1 MRVAAKNGGAD
12 GGDKKSRSVPSVV
25 DQEHEYIRLW

>member
-1 MRVAAKNGGAD
+1 MRVAAKNGGPD
-12 GGDKKSRSVPSVV
+12 GGDKKSRSVPNVV

>member
-1 MRVAAKNGGAD
+1 MRDAAKNGGLD